1 MLIFFDTLNTLKE
14 KAMTNMKERN
24 SVSTSTI
31 AIAVIVIIIV
41 AGIAFYFL
49 YSSPGTT
56 GSISSPS
63 SGQTGT
69 VPQTTSAAA
78 SLTVMSISGFT
89 DSFYKAVAQDFM
101 AQNPG
106 VTVNVLSAPFSGIL
120 QQEQTSLQ
128 ARDSSIDIVTGTPS
142 MIGTLAQYT
151 LDLRRY
157 IQTSNF
163 NMSDIIPSMQSSNGN
178 IALPNGTI
186 QVKALAMMSD
196 AMLVYYRP
204 SVWNKYKSNLKNL
217 TTWDNFVYDES
228 YLYNNSGYYGAFIE
242 AATAHE
248 LWNTYIDVFAYYY
261 HNSNLGPVQP
271 GYGILFTRNLRPSF
285 NSSAGVQATLTL
297 GRMMNAQPDL
307 VSSYG
312 GFNYNNF
319 PQYYT
324 KGFNG
329 KNFVMAIAW
338 LAQYSSVNKT
348 LNGDVSFTLL
358 PGGYTQEGGSG
369 AAINKYSK
377 NPDLAFKFLSFA
389 LSPSEQAKMFDV
401 QNALPG
407 TFSGFRYLI
416 KEHPNL
422 SSYFSQALKAVEAG
436 GAEPH
441 IISST
446 WALIPVLDNA
456 LASVLPP
463 NQATGQQILSVLQNA
478 ANTWIP
484 IIRHG

>member
-1 MLIFFDTLNTLKE
+1 MR
-14 KAMTNMKERN
+14 RN
-24 SVSTSTI
+24 NGISTAVI
-31 AIAVIVIIIV
+31 AIVVVIIIAI
-41 AGIAFYFL
+41 AGIAFYVF
-49 YSSPGTT
+49 YSMP
-56 GSISSPS
+56 P
-63 SGQTGT
+63 
-69 VPQTTSAAA
+69 PQTTSSAP
-78 SLTVMSISGFT
+78 STTSQSSSPSQTLTIMSISGFT

-106 VTVNVLSAPFSGIL
+106 ITVNVLSAPFSGIL

-151 LDLRRY
+151 LDLRPY
-157 IQTSNF
+157 IQSSNF

-178 IALPNGTI
+178 IAFPNGTVA
-186 QVKALAMMSD
+186 VKALAVMSD

-204 SVWNKYKSNLKNL
+204 SIWNQYRYYLKNL
-217 TTWDNFVYDES
+217 TTWDNFIYDES

-248 LWNTYIDVFAYYY
+248 LWNTYIDVYAYYY
-261 HNSNLGPVQP
+261 HSSNLGPAQP
-271 GYGILFTRNLRPSF
+271 GYGILFTSKLRPSF
-285 NSSAGVQATLTL
+285 NSSAGVDATITL
-297 GRMMNAQPDL
+297 ARMMSAQPEL

-338 LAQYSSVNKT
+338 LAQFSSVNKT
-348 LNGDVSFTLL
+348 LNGDVAFTML

-377 NPDLAFKFLSFA
+377 NPDLAFKFLAFA
-389 LSPSEQAKMFDV
+389 LSPAEQAKMFDV

-422 SSYFSQALKAVEAG
+422 ASYFTQALKAVQAG

-446 WALIPVLDNA
+446 WALIPILDNA

-463 NQATGQQILSVLQNA
+463 NQATPQQISNILQQV